1 MVKASS
7 DVREPDDLDRLIKE
21 ITVDSYGDDEQLEAF
36 RQAFEDAVSF
46 PCDGFVIGQPVS
58 ILEIGYAGNV
68 RRGLTARCRREDGSV
83 HVVSVLDVA
92 FPGHWNGTRYVAA
105 YRKWQGIPPFPPDV
119 SPPPRR
125 MRQHKVTAAD
135 LDMAGTVELAVLSL
149 KGNAV
154 RCRLL
159 GTERVITL
167 RADQPWN
174 VVPAEIAVVKPKK
187 QWRYAGHPYL
197 SGRIDSV
204 RLDVA
209 AIGLVPLKLVDEGT
223 WTPGE
228 HYWGEDDEPLEEWTK
243 PIIARGARM
252 MFEMEQVLPGWD
264 PADSDDDPIS
274 ESNDL
279 KAGGDFKAATRK
291 LMDLCQADLR
301 CLDAHAHLGNLSFD
315 RRPEDAIRHYEAGLR
330 IGELSL
336 GASFDGLLPWGLIDN
351 RPFLRCM
358 HGYGLCAWRL
368 GQFDEAGRIFDRMLW
383 LNPTDNQGVRFLVE
397 EVRTRTAWVD
407 RPEGN

>member
-1 MVKASS
+1 MATTPG
-7 DVREPDDLDRLIKE
+7 DDREPDDLDRLITE
-21 ITVDSYGDDEQLEAF
+21 ITVDSHGDDEQLEAF
-36 RQAFEDAVSF
+36 RRAFEDAVSF
-46 PCDGFVIGQPVS
+46 PCDGFVIAQPVS
-58 ILEIGYAGNV
+58 ILEIGYARNV
-68 RRGLTARCRREDGSV
+68 RRGLTATCRREDGSV

-92 FPGHWNGTRYVAA
+92 FPRQWNGTRYLAA
-105 YRKWQGIPPFPPDV
+105 YRKWQGMEPFPSEV

-125 MRQHKVTAAD
+125 VRQHKVTEAD
-135 LDMAGTVELAVLSL
+135 LDMAATVELVVLSL

-209 AIGLVPLKLVDEGT
+209 ALGLVPLKLVDEGT
-223 WTPGE
+223 WDPDE
-228 HYWGEDDEPLEEWTK
+228 HYWGEDDEPLAEWTK
-243 PIIARGARM
+243 PIIARGPRQ

-264 PADSDDDPIS
+264 PADSDDDPIG

-279 KAGGDFKAATRK
+279 KDAGDFKAAIKK

-315 RRPEDAIRHYEAGLR
+315 RWPEDAIRHYRAGLR

-336 GASFDGLLPWGLIDN
+336 GASFDGLLPWGLLDN

-368 GQFDEAGRIFDRMLW
+368 GQFDEAARIFDRMLW

-397 EVRTRTAWVD
+397 EVRTRTAWMD
-407 RPEGN
+407 RPEWT